1 MKQKDCKILV
11 GINKDTD
18 QMHYIHA
25 AHLCLFFSSVE
36 SRISYDARLLSK
48 RVMQDI

>member
-11 GINKDTD
+11 EINVAL
-18 QMHYIHA
+18 YPR
-25 AHLCLFFSSVE
+25 CSSVSVFPSAE

>member
-1 MKQKDCKILV
+1 MKQKDFRILV
-11 GINKDTD
+11 GINKNTD
-18 QMHYIHA
+18 QLHYIHA
-25 AHLCLFFSSVE
+25 THLCLFFPSAE

>member
-1 MKQKDCKILV
+1 MKQKGCYILV

-18 QMHYIHA
+18 QLHYIQR
-25 AHLCLFFSSVE
+25 CSSVSVFPSAE